1 MRRPSPV
8 DLMLIAT
15 IVIWAFNITVTKYV
29 LTHGF
34 QPLAYGALRYS
45 AAAILAVVVAV
56 VLEGSLRVGGRRN
69 LALVGAASVLLLINQ
84 VSFVYALKLGSA
96 TTVALILGMT
106 PIFAAIIASL
116 VGLEQLTGR
125 FWVATLIGFAG
136 VALVALGSRG
146 NLSSA
151 IGGDLLAIVLALS
164 WAAYSVTIAP
174 LMRTYSPYRISAV
187 VLVIMCIPFV
197 ALSTPQIADQDYASL
212 GALVWAG
219 LAFAIV
225 GPLFLTNILWFKSI
239 AIVGPSRAT
248 LFANA
253 QPFVAAIF
261 AALILSEHLHWLQIA
276 GGMAILLGI
285 VLERRWRRAAA
296 AGAAEPAGAKIAA

>member
-1 MRRPSPV
+1 MRRPGPV

-15 IVIWAFNITVTKYV
+15 IVIWAFNITVTRYV

-34 QPLAYGALRYS
+34 QPLAYGAIRYG
-45 AAAILAVVVAV
+45 AAATLAVVAAV
-56 VLEGSLRVGGRRN
+56 VLEGSLRVEGRTN
-69 LALVGAASVLLLINQ
+69 LALVATASVLLLVNQ

-106 PIFAAIIASL
+106 PIFAAIISSL
-116 VGLEQLTGR
+116 VGLERLTGR
-125 FWVATLIGFAG
+125 FWVATLIGFVG
-136 VALVALGSRG
+136 VALVALGAG
-146 NLSSA
+146 GDLSSDL
-151 IGGDLLAIVLALS
+151 GGDLLAILLAIS

-197 ALSTPQIADQDYASL
+197 ALSSPQIVDQDYASL
-212 GALVWAG
+212 GALVWVG

-239 AIVGPSRAT
+239 GVVGPSRAT

-261 AALILSEHLHWLQIA
+261 AALILSEHLHWLQIV
-276 GGMAILLGI
+276 GGVAILLGI
-285 VLERRWRRAAA
+285 VLERRWRRPAAEE
-296 AGAAEPAGAKIAA
+296 AAEPAGAKIAA

>member
-34 QPLAYGALRYS
+34 QPLAYGAIRYA
-45 AAAILAVVVAV
+45 AAAILAVAVAV
-56 VLEGSLRVGGRRN
+56 VLEGTLRVGERKK
-69 LALVGAASVLLLINQ
+69 LALVGTASAVLLVNQ

-106 PIFAAIIASL
+106 PIFAAIISSL

-125 FWVATLIGFAG
+125 FWVATLVGFVG
-136 VALVALGSRG
+136 VALVALGSG
-146 NLSSA
+146 GDLSSDL
-151 IGGDLLAIVLALS
+151 GGDLLAIVLAIS

-174 LMRTYSPYRISAV
+174 LMRSYSPYRISAV

-197 ALSTPQIADQDYASL
+197 ALSAPQIADQDYASL

-239 AIVGPSRAT
+239 GVVGPSRAT

-261 AALILSEHLHWLQIA
+261 AALILSEHLHWLQIV
-276 GGMAILLGI
+276 GGVAILLGI
-285 VLERRWRRAAA
+285 VLERRWRRPAAA
-296 AGAAEPAGAKIAA
+296 EATEPAGAKIAA

>member
-45 AAAILAVVVAV
+45 VAAILAVVVAV

-125 FWVATLIGFAG
+125 FWVATLIGFGG
-136 VALVALGSRG
+136 VALVALGSGG
-146 NLSSA
+146 NLSSDL
-151 IGGDLLAIVLALS
+151 GGDLLAIVLAIS

-276 GGMAILLGI
+276 GGVAILLGI